1 MFKYS
6 WPCFIKS
13 FFSFFPASE
22 NTASCTEFLQASYN
36 SSNTI
41 IKHKLNMCLTWM
53 VLQVISTRK
62 MFTLVCCVLTFFLIS
77 KILFTFAITKPTSTF
92 KGEKELE
99 FFDLPEIVVCP
110 DPGVKFD
117 VLEKYGYTTRLRYSG
132 TQVLRYSS
140 GTPRVSGTTLE
151 TLKVLGKFL
160 AGMETKGIKNHLMK
174 SWRSFSF
181 CPMK

>member
-6 WPCFIKS
+6 WPCLINS
-13 FFSFFPASE
+13 FFCFLPASE
-22 NTASCTEFLQASYN
+22 NTASCTKFLQASSN
-36 SSNTI
+36 SNTI
-41 IKHKLNMCLTWM
+41 IMHKLNMCLTWM

-62 MFTLVCCVLTFFLIS
+62 TFTLVCCVLTFFLIS

-117 VLEKYGYTTRLRYSG
+117 VLEKYGYTTRLRY
-132 TQVLRYSS
+132 TKFYRLFKKKK
-140 GTPRVSGTTLE
+140 LAF
-151 TLKVLGKFL
+151 LGGKL
-160 AGMETKGIKNHLMK
+160 
-174 SWRSFSF
+174 
-181 CPMK
+181 